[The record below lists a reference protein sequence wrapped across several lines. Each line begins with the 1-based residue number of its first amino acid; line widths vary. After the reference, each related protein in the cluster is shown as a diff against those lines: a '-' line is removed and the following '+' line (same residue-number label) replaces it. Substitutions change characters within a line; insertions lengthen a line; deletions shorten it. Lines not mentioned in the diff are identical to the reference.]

1 LFRDGGGALSVSR
14 QRLAITHLE
23 SVLRAAPRQRMSE
36 RYNGGYFRRTLG
48 ALLLAAALVLAFS
61 AAACS
66 GESEEQ
72 AQQETPQE
80 EQTAGEPNEEPQQSQ
95 RAAYHGE
102 EVAGNPTASGELYD
116 PSGFT
121 AAHKAL
127 PFGTVLEVCYHG
139 CTEVTVNDRNPDSE
153 ADLDLSLAAAD
164 HIGLTTDGKGVV
176 DTKLV
181 E

>member
-1 LFRDGGGALSVSR
+1 MYRDG
-14 QRLAITHLE
+14 TLE
-23 SVLRAAPRQRMSE
+23 VERMSE
-36 RYNGGYFRRTLG
+36 RYDRGYFRRTLG
-48 ALLLAAALVLAFS
+48 ALLLAAALVAVFS
-61 AAACS
+61 AAACG

-72 AQQETPQE
+72 AQEETPQE
-80 EQTAGEPNEEPQQSQ
+80 EQTAGEAKEELPQRQ
-95 RAAYHGE
+95 RAAYYGE

-127 PFGTVLEVCYHG
+127 PFGTVLEVCYHD
-139 CTEVTVNDRNPDSE
+139 CTEVTVNDRNPNSE

-164 HIGLTTDGKGVV
+164 YIGLTTDGHSVV
-176 DTKLV
+176 DTELV

>member
-1 LFRDGGGALSVSR
+1 MACRFYLIIVGAV
-14 QRLAITHLE
+14 LAD
-23 SVLRAAPRQRMSE
+23 RMSE
-36 RYNGGYFRRTLG
+36 RYDRRYFRRTPS
-48 ALLLAAALVLAFS
+48 ALLLAAAFVSVFS
-61 AAACS
+61 VAACG

-72 AQQETPQE
+72 AQEETPQA
-80 EQTAGEPNEEPQQSQ
+80 EQTAGGEPKEEPQQSQ
-95 RAAYHGE
+95 RAAYYGE

-139 CTEVTVNDRNPDSE
+139 CTEVTINDRNPDSE

-164 HIGLTTDGKGVV
+164 YIGLTTDGKGVV
-176 DTKLV
+176 DAKLV

>member
-1 LFRDGGGALSVSR
+1 MACRFYLIIVGAV
-14 QRLAITHLE
+14 LAD
-23 SVLRAAPRQRMSE
+23 RMSE
-36 RYNGGYFRRTLG
+36 RYDRRYSRRSLG

-61 AAACS
+61 AAACG

-80 EQTAGEPNEEPQQSQ
+80 EQTAGQANEELQQKQ
-95 RAAYHGE
+95 RAAYYGE
-102 EVAGNPTASGELYD
+102 EVADNRTASGELYD
-116 PSGFT
+116 PSGFP
-121 AAHKAL
+121 AAHKEL
-127 PFGTVLEVCYHG
+127 PFGAVLEVCYHDCAG
-139 CTEVTVNDRNPDSE
+139 VTVNDRNPNSE

-164 HIGLTTDGKGVV
+164 YIDLTTDGHSVV

>member
-1 LFRDGGGALSVSR
+1 MACHFSLDIMGTM
-14 QRLAITHLE
+14 LAD
-23 SVLRAAPRQRMSE
+23 RMSE
-36 RYNGGYFRRTLG
+36 RYDRRYFRRTLS
-48 ALLLAAALVLAFS
+48 ALLLAAALVSVFS
-61 AAACS
+61 VAACG

-72 AQQETPQE
+72 AHEETPQA
-80 EQTAGEPNEEPQQSQ
+80 EQTAGEPKEELPQRQ
-95 RAAYHGE
+95 RAAYYGE

-139 CTEVTVNDRNPDSE
+139 CTEVTVNDRNPNSE

-164 HIGLTTDGKGVV
+164 YIGLTTDGHGIV
-176 DTKLV
+176 DYELV

>member
-1 LFRDGGGALSVSR
+1 
-14 QRLAITHLE
+14 
-23 SVLRAAPRQRMSE
+23 
-36 RYNGGYFRRTLG
+36 
-48 ALLLAAALVLAFS
+48 LAAALVSVFG
-61 AAACS
+61 AAACG

-72 AQQETPQE
+72 AQEQTPQE
-80 EQTAGEPNEEPQQSQ
+80 EQTAGQANEEPQQSQ

-121 AAHKAL
+121 AAHKEF

-139 CTEVTVNDRNPDSE
+139 CTEVTVNDRNPNSE

-164 HIGLTTDGKGVV
+164 YIGLTTDGHSVV

>member
-1 LFRDGGGALSVSR
+1 
-14 QRLAITHLE
+14 
-23 SVLRAAPRQRMSE
+23 MSE
-36 RYNGGYFRRTLG
+36 RYDRGYFRRTPS
-48 ALLLAAALVLAFS
+48 ALLLAAALVSVSS
-61 AAACS
+61 AACG

-72 AQQETPQE
+72 AQEQTPQE
-80 EQTAGEPNEEPQQSQ
+80 EQTAGQANEELQQRQ
-95 RAAYHGE
+95 RAAYYGE

-127 PFGTVLEVCYHG
+127 PFGTVLEVCYHD
-139 CTEVTVNDRNPDSE
+139 CTEVTVNDRNPNSE

-164 HIGLTTDGKGVV
+164 YIGLTTDGHGIV
-176 DTKLV
+176 DTELV

>member
-1 LFRDGGGALSVSR
+1 MVSV
-14 QRLAITHLE
+14 
-23 SVLRAAPRQRMSE
+23 
-36 RYNGGYFRRTLG
+36 
-48 ALLLAAALVLAFS
+48 FS
-61 AAACS
+61 AAACG

-72 AQQETPQE
+72 TREETPQA
-80 EQTAGEPNEEPQQSQ
+80 EQTAGQANEELQQRQ
-95 RAAYHGE
+95 RAAYYGE
-102 EVAGNPTASGELYD
+102 EVAGNPTASGEMYD

-127 PFGTVLEVCYHG
+127 PFGTVLEVCYHD
-139 CTEVTVNDRNPDSE
+139 CTEVTINDRNPNSE

-164 HIGLTTDGKGVV
+164 YIGLTTDGHSVV

>member
-1 LFRDGGGALSVSR
+1 M
-14 QRLAITHLE
+14 I
-23 SVLRAAPRQRMSE
+23 E
-36 RYNGGYFRRTLG
+36 RYDRGYFRRTLG
-48 ALLLAAALVLAFS
+48 TRLMAAAFISVFG
-61 AAACS
+61 AAACG

-72 AQQETPQE
+72 AQEEPSQE
-80 EQTAGEPNEEPQQSQ
+80 EQTAGEAKEELRERQ
-95 RAAYHGE
+95 RAAYYGE

-127 PFGTVLEVCYHG
+127 PFGTVLEVCYHD
-139 CTEVTVNDRNPDSE
+139 CIEVTVNDRNPSSE

-164 HIGLTTDGKGVV
+164 HIGLTTEGHSVV
-176 DTKLV
+176 DAKVV

>member
-1 LFRDGGGALSVSR
+1 MYRDGTLKD
-14 QRLAITHLE
+14 E
-23 SVLRAAPRQRMSE
+23 RMSE
-36 RYNGGYFRRTLG
+36 RYDRGCFRHTLG
-48 ALLLAAALVLAFS
+48 ALLLAAALVSVFS
-61 AAACS
+61 AAACG

-72 AQQETPQE
+72 AQEETPQE
-80 EQTAGEPNEEPQQSQ
+80 EQTAGEEKEELQQRQ
-95 RAAYHGE
+95 RAAYYGE

-127 PFGTVLEVCYHG
+127 PFGTVLEVCYHD
-139 CTEVTVNDRNPDSE
+139 CTEVTVNDRNPNSE

-164 HIGLTTDGKGVV
+164 YIGLTTDGHSVV

>member
-1 LFRDGGGALSVSR
+1 
-14 QRLAITHLE
+14 
-23 SVLRAAPRQRMSE
+23 MSE
-36 RYNGGYFRRTLG
+36 RYDRSYFRHTLG
-48 ALLLAAALVLAFS
+48 TRLLAAAFFSVLG
-61 AAACS
+61 AAACG

-72 AQQETPQE
+72 AQEETPQE
-80 EQTAGEPNEEPQQSQ
+80 EQTAGGEAHKELQQKQ
-95 RAAYHGE
+95 RAAYYGE

-121 AAHKAL
+121 AAHKEL
-127 PFGTVLEVCYHG
+127 PFGTVLELCYHD
-139 CTEVTVNDRNPDSE
+139 CTQVTINDRNPNSE

-164 HIGLTTDGKGVV
+164 YIGLTTDGHSVV

>member
-1 LFRDGGGALSVSR
+1 
-14 QRLAITHLE
+14 
-23 SVLRAAPRQRMSE
+23 MSE
-36 RYNGGYFRRTLG
+36 RYDRGYFRRTLSV
-48 ALLLAAALVLAFS
+48 LLLAAALVSVFS
-61 AAACS
+61 AAACG

-72 AQQETPQE
+72 AQEETPQE
-80 EQTAGEPNEEPQQSQ
+80 EQTAGEPNEELQQSQ
-95 RAAYHGE
+95 RAAYYGE

-127 PFGTVLEVCYHG
+127 PFGTVLEVCYHD

-164 HIGLTTDGKGVV
+164 YIGLTMDGHSVV
-176 DTKLV
+176 DTTLV

>member
-1 LFRDGGGALSVSR
+1 
-14 QRLAITHLE
+14 
-23 SVLRAAPRQRMSE
+23 MSE
-36 RYNGGYFRRTLG
+36 GYDRGYFRRTLSV
-48 ALLLAAALVLAFS
+48 LLLAAALVSVFG
-61 AAACS
+61 AAACG

-72 AQQETPQE
+72 AQEETPQE
-80 EQTAGEPNEEPQQSQ
+80 EQTAGGEPNEEPQQSQ
-95 RAAYHGE
+95 RAAYYGE

-127 PFGTVLEVCYHG
+127 PFGTVLEVCYHD

-164 HIGLTTDGKGVV
+164 YIGLTTDGHGVI

>member
-1 LFRDGGGALSVSR
+1 
-14 QRLAITHLE
+14 
-23 SVLRAAPRQRMSE
+23 MSE
-36 RYNGGYFRRTLG
+36 RYNRGYLDRTLS
-48 ALLLAAALVLAFS
+48 ALLLAAALVSVFS
-61 AAACS
+61 AAACG

-72 AQQETPQE
+72 AQEQTTQE
-80 EQTAGEPNEEPQQSQ
+80 EQTAGEAKEELQQRQ
-95 RAAYHGE
+95 QAAYYGE

-121 AAHKAL
+121 AAHKEL
-127 PFGTVLEVCYHG
+127 PFGTVLEVCYHS
-139 CTEVTVNDRNPDSE
+139 CTEVTINDRNPNSE

-164 HIGLTTDGKGVV
+164 YIGLTTDGHSVV

>member
-1 LFRDGGGALSVSR
+1 MYRDDTLKD
-14 QRLAITHLE
+14 E
-23 SVLRAAPRQRMSE
+23 RMSE
-36 RYNGGYFRRTLG
+36 RYDRGYFRRTLG
-48 ALLLAAALVLAFS
+48 ALLLAAALVSVFS
-61 AAACS
+61 AAARG
-66 GESEEQ
+66 GESG
-72 AQQETPQE
+72 
-80 EQTAGEPNEEPQQSQ
+80 EQTAGEAKEELPQRQ
-95 RAAYHGE
+95 RAAYYGE

-127 PFGTVLEVCYHG
+127 PFGTVLEVCYHD
-139 CTEVTVNDRNPDSE
+139 CTEVTVNDRNPNSE

-164 HIGLTTDGKGVV
+164 YIGLTTDGHSVV